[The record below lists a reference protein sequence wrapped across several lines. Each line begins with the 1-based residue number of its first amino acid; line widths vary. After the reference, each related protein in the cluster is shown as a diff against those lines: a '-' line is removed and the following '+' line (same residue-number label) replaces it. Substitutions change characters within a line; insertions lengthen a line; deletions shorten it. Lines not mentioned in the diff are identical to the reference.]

1 MRVRAVIASAAS
13 AALALVGL
21 AAPASAIASPY
32 DTVTVSSMNNLV
44 TAMESYALFDGND
57 LYTGVTATALSDWGW
72 TPGSSTAVQITI
84 EGDGQ
89 SWHAIGQDTHTGTR
103 QYTYTST
110 YAINGV
116 SPGGVG
122 VSSPQPLVVPT
133 TAGVMI
139 HDVGDQLD
147 TNALT
152 ALLVAGGVTLQQV
165 CDETLFFPAPHTL
178 QPPSSLSDA
187 TRTCEAGVAAGASM
201 GSVLAAIVSIGG
213 LSVVAAIA
221 IATVGDGTHP
231 AAAPPWVGSPEGPQT
246 PRPVPL
252 PLPNSVWKITNAA
265 GRFAAQ
271 NQLDPATAQVAVQQC
286 MAYVANAYA
295 GLDPYDQCS
304 KSQIF
309 MPGQLDAQQ
318 AIQHDIEALAQFPA
332 WVQLNYR
339 AGANNPSPRTWENS
353 DPICVAANQAGLDCD
368 EFPYYATAQ
377 GGGLAVPLPSLKGV
391 DPGQNQL
398 LGMRY
403 GTFLADCKVNEG
415 DPFLVIPVPPTAPTV
430 PTLEICNGH

>member
-1 MRVRAVIASAAS
+1 MRIRAFIASAAS

-21 AAPASAIASPY
+21 AAPASAISSPY

-44 TAMESYALFDGND
+44 TAMESYAMFDGND
-57 LYTGVTATALSDWGW
+57 LYTGVTAAALDGWGW

-89 SWHAIGQDTHTGTR
+89 SWHAIGQDIHTGAR

-110 YAINGV
+110 TALNGV
-116 SPGGVG
+116 GPGGVG

-133 TAGVMI
+133 SAGVTI
-139 HDVGDQLD
+139 RDVGDQLD

-152 ALLVAGGVTLQQV
+152 ALLVSGGVTLQQV
-165 CDETLFFPAPHTL
+165 CDETLFFPAPYAL

-213 LSVVAAIA
+213 LSVVTAIA

-231 AAAPPWVGSPEGPQT
+231 AAAPPWVGTTDGPQT
-246 PRPVPL
+246 PRPVP
-252 PLPNSVWKITNAA
+252 PSLPNSVWKITNAA
-265 GRFAAQ
+265 GRFATE
-271 NQLDPATAQVAVQQC
+271 NQMDPATAQVAVQQC

-309 MPGQLDAQQ
+309 MPGQLDTPEPT
-318 AIQHDIEALAQFPA
+318 QHDIEALAQNPT

-339 AGANNPSPRTWENS
+339 ARANNPSPEGWYAS
-353 DPICVAANQAGLDCD
+353 DPICLAKQSGQQCD
-368 EFPYYATAQ
+368 EFPFYASEQ
-377 GGGLAVPLPSLKGV
+377 GGSLAVPRPSLKAV
-391 DPGQNQL
+391 DGTQNGTQ
-398 LGMRY
+398 GTRY
-403 GTFLADCKVNEG
+403 RSFLADCKVNEG
-415 DPFLVIPVPPTAPTV
+415 DPFLVIPIPPTAATV
-430 PTLEICNGH
+430 PTLEVCNGH